1 MRALELDFVQ
11 AAGRAR
17 FGRLPLLAATAA
29 AVVAVV
35 LWRAQ
40 LQTETQALQSRIAAL
55 EQRAHN
61 QTPAETQVDKSAEE
75 DIRRANDV
83 IEQIALPW
91 DRLFRAVEGAAVA
104 RVMLLGIAPDAKSGT
119 VQISAETADAEAMFE
134 YVKRLEHQPEL
145 ANVYLLQHQ
154 FERQNATRPLQFLV
168 TASWLERA
176 K

>member
-1 MRALELDFVQ
+1 MRSLELDFVQ
-11 AAGRAR
+11 PAGRSR
-17 FGRLPLLAATAA
+17 PGRLPLLAAA
-29 AVVAVV
+29 AVAVAIVV
-35 LWRAQ
+35 SWYTQ
-40 LQTETQALQSRIAAL
+40 LQDETQVLQSQLSRL
-55 EQRAHN
+55 EQRARH
-61 QTPAETQVDKSAEE
+61 QTPAVTQIDKSVEQE
-75 DIRRANDV
+75 VRRANDV

-134 YVKRLEHQPEL
+134 YVKRLEQQPEL

-168 TASWLERA
+168 TASWLDRTR
-176 K
+176 

>member
-1 MRALELDFVQ
+1 MRALELDLVQ
-11 AAGRAR
+11 PAGRSR
-17 FGRLPLLAATAA
+17 LSRLPLLAAAA
-29 AVVAVV
+29 VAVVAVV
-35 LWRAQ
+35 LWRAE
-40 LQTETQALQSRIAAL
+40 LQGETQALQARFDRL
-55 EQRAHN
+55 EQRARK
-61 QTPAETQVDKSAEE
+61 QTPAATQVDKSLEQE
-75 DIRRANDV
+75 IRRANDV

-134 YVKRLEHQPEL
+134 YVKRLEQQPEL

-168 TASWLERA
+168 TASWIERTR
-176 K
+176 

>member
-11 AAGRAR
+11 PAGRSR
-17 FGRLPLLAATAA
+17 LGRLPLLAAAVV

-40 LQTETQALQSRIAAL
+40 LQSETQELQSQLARL
-55 EQRAHN
+55 EQRAGH
-61 QTPAETQVDKSAEE
+61 QAPAATQIDKSVEQE
-75 DIRRANDV
+75 ILRANDV

-91 DRLFRAVEGAAVA
+91 DRLFRAVEGAAVT
-104 RVMLLGIAPDAKSGT
+104 RVMLLGIAPDAKSGI
-119 VQISAETADAEAMFE
+119 VQISAETTDAEAMFE
-134 YVKRLEHQPEL
+134 YVRRLEQQPEL

-168 TASWLERA
+168 TASWIERTR
-176 K
+176 

>member
-1 MRALELDFVQ
+1 MRSLELDFVQ
-11 AAGRAR
+11 PSGRSR
-17 FGRLPLLAATAA
+17 PGRVPLLAAA
-29 AVVAVV
+29 AVAVAAM
-35 LWRAQ
+35 LAWHTQ
-40 LQTETQALQSRIAAL
+40 LQDETQALQSRLASL
-55 EQRAHN
+55 EQRTRH
-61 QTPAETQVDKSAEE
+61 QTPAATQIDKSVEQE
-75 DIRRANDV
+75 IRRANDV

-134 YVKRLEHQPEL
+134 YVKRLEQQPEL

-168 TASWLERA
+168 TASWLDRTR
-176 K
+176 